1 MSSEVS
7 TTPSANEEATGDEEM
22 SLLDHLREVRNRV
35 VVSALALT
43 IGTAISFALTPALLK
58 IITMPLGANKKLV
71 VTDPLSGLTSTF
83 GVSLTA
89 GAVLALPVILYQ
101 VIAFILPGLLPKEK
115 NWLRFGFP
123 CALIL
128 YALGAGFAWFVFV
141 PNAITFL
148 TSWMSES
155 FDYLIKSDEYLPFV
169 SGIVFWMGFAFEM
182 PLIMFLLAKVNVISS
197 RVLAKNWRYAVVA
210 IAILAA
216 FITPTPDPIN
226 MGLVMLPL
234 LVLYVVSIGMVW
246 LARRGATVPALL
258 DPEEQLKQNS

>member
-1 MSSEVS
+1 MTTEVV
-7 TTPSANEEATGDEEM
+7 TPLPASDDSAGAEEM

-35 VVSALALT
+35 VISAVALVV
-43 IGTAISFALTPALLK
+43 GTAIAFFATPWLLK
-58 IITMPLGANKKLV
+58 ILTLPLGVDKKLL

-83 GVSLTA
+83 GISLTA

-101 VIAFILPGLLPKEK
+101 LIAFILPGLLPKER

-123 CALIL
+123 AALIL

-141 PNAITFL
+141 PNAINFL
-148 TSWMSES
+148 TSWMQES
-155 FDYLIKSDEYLPFV
+155 FEYLIKSDEYLTFV

-182 PLIMFLLAKVNVISS
+182 PLIMFLLAKVNVLSS

-210 IAILAA
+210 IAVLAA

-226 MGLVMLPL
+226 MGLVMFPL
-234 LVLYVVSIGMVW
+234 LVLYGVSIIMEW
-246 LARRGATVPALL
+246 LARRNATVPAIL
-258 DPEEQLKQNS
+258 DPEEVLKGR